1 MLQRRLLVMGVAA
14 SGGRADL
21 MKILALGAL
30 RNSELTES
38 QLQEVSLHL
47 AYYAGWCNAGSV
59 AKGLEDAIAEYKAE
73 QK

>member
-1 MLQRRLLVMGVAA
+1 
-14 SGGRADL
+14 